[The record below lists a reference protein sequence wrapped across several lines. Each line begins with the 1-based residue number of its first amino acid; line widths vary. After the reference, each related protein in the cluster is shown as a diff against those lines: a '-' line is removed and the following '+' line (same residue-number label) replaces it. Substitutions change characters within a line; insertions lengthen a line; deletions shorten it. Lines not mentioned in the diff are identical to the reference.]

1 MLTQNPWADPVP
13 LSRRMTWV
21 STKFRALSR
30 AKHRP
35 CQEMI
40 GTKWIGPPL
49 PPVVAGNGQGS
60 AVAQLHGIDWDPR
73 RDGRGR
79 IEWRPV
85 SGGYPF
91 SVIRHLS
98 ITSNWVRIP
107 RFQNAPSVKD
117 PLFKSVTLKSI
128 WPELVSLNLNL
139 SPFFHQINQSFAA
152 RWPVLFF
159 FALVVHGWTIVD
171 DYK

>member
-1 MLTQNPWADPVP
+1 
-13 LSRRMTWV
+13 
-21 STKFRALSR
+21 
-30 AKHRP
+30 
-35 CQEMI
+35 
-40 GTKWIGPPL
+40 
-49 PPVVAGNGQGS
+49 
-60 AVAQLHGIDWDPR
+60 
-73 RDGRGR
+73 
-79 IEWRPV
+79 
-85 SGGYPF
+85 
-91 SVIRHLS
+91 
-98 ITSNWVRIP
+98 VRIP